1 MRNKKQLAA
10 AFVMAAVL
18 GTAMPL
24 SADMGGAKASKCATV
39 MGLAEKA
46 LPAWVAD
53 MLWEKWCDGER
64 PASAAE

>member
-24 SADMGGAKASKCATV
+24 SADMGGANSSACATV

-64 PASAAE
+64 PAIAQ